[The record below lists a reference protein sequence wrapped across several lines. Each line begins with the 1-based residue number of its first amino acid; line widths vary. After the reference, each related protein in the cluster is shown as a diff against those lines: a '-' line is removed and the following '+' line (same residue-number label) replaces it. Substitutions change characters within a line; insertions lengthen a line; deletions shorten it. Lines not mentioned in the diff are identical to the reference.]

1 MSNSERTM
9 TLNLSEREMAVVEE
23 LAAEMDLSKTAIMR
37 QALRWYQ
44 KTHLRLKAGE
54 KVIFSGDE
62 QRAIEFVGPGLQS
75 WPPDEDR
82 P

>member
-1 MSNSERTM
+1 MADRTM

-23 LAAEMDLSKTAIMR
+23 LAAEMDLSKTGILR

-44 KTHLRLKAGE
+44 LTHIRLKAGE

-62 QRAIEFVGPGLQS
+62 QRMIEFVGPGLQM
-75 WPPDEDR
+75 WPPEET

>member
-1 MSNSERTM
+1 M
-9 TLNLSEREMAVVEE
+9 TLNLTDREMEVVEE
-23 LAAEMDLSKTAIMR
+23 LANEMDLSKTAILR

-62 QRAIEFVGPGLQS
+62 QRIAEFVGPGLQS
-75 WPPDEDR
+75 WPPEEA
-82 P
+82 